1 MNKQINITY
10 ISLYKQRYTYDRT
23 YLMRS
28 ICFFFQDGVL
38 LYSSDWPHPLPVCFE
53 RWDCKA
59 YSITAAVLYSWIQ
72 RRSAPTLVLR
82 GKTGLAVS
90 ISTNSSSY
98 SGLQCELWTT
108 TKKKMKNLCLI
119 NLLLTCQFYV
129 TQSESPSICK
139 DHHLTC
145 FTCSQTPLR

>member
-10 ISLYKQRYTYDRT
+10 ISLYKQRNTYDRT

-38 LYSSDWPHPLPVCFE
+38 LCSSNWPHPLPVCFE

-72 RRSAPTLVLR
+72 RRSASTLVLR

-90 ISTNSSSY
+90 ISTNSISY
-98 SGLQCELWTT
+98 SRSSVWTLNK
-108 TKKKMKNLCLI
+108 KKKMKNLCLI
-119 NLLLTCQFYV
+119 NSLLTSQFYV